1 MDIVWNNLGAFLQG
15 ASVTVRISAVAVCFG
30 LIIGSIFGLMRISGS
45 VILRS
50 IAGVYVE
57 AIRGTPLMVQLYI
70 FILDSRKS
78 VSFCRHL
85 PLRPSLFPSTAVLTW
100 RNRPGRINPLT
111 RADGVGTLP
120 GMTYMQAMRY
130 IILPQAFRRIIP
142 PLVNEFIM
150 LIKDSSLLSVI
161 GVIDDQDRQR
171 ISGATYNVFHVFT
184 AVAVIYF
191 IMTFSLSN
199 SWAIWSGGGRSMI
212 KVIDLCK
219 SFGKLE
225 VLKGINLEVKKGE
238 VVVII
243 GRAVQEEHTA
253 ALY

>member
-1 MDIVWNNLGAFLQG
+1 MYIVRNNLGAFLQV

-57 AIRGTPLMVQLYI
+57 AIRGTPLMVQLLYI
-70 FILDSRKS
+70 YFGLPQIGVILPPFTAAAIALSINSGAYVAEIVRAGIQSIDKGQMESAR
-78 VSFCRHL
+78 
-85 PLRPSLFPSTAVLTW
+85 SL
-100 RNRPGRINPLT
+100 
-111 RADGVGTLP
+111 

-161 GVIDDQDRQR
+161 GVIELTRTGQR

-191 IMTFSLSN
+191 IMTFSLSKFM
-199 SWAIWSGGGRSMI
+199 GY
-212 KVIDLCK
+212 
-219 SFGKLE
+219 LE
-225 VLKGINLEVKKGE
+225 RRWQIND
-238 VVVII
+238 
-243 GRAVQEEHTA
+243 
-253 ALY
+253 